1 MTDEE
6 HSGPVFPAEEADRSA
21 DRSASTSSFP
31 ESVPE
36 VVWSE
41 DRLEALH
48 DLEVLGTEPE
58 PAFDRC
64 TRIATGL
71 LDAPVS
77 LVNFVGER
85 RQWLKSRVGF
95 EKQELDLEPSFC
107 TRVIDKGAP
116 LVVEDAAGDE
126 RFAETTCVAEH
137 GFRFYAGVPLTVGSG
152 VAPVGTLCV
161 LGEEPQSPTE
171 EQIRQLE
178 DLAAL
183 IEDELADRWA
193 RRTVASKVGRRYRTA
208 LKHSPVIFAKV
219 DTDLRYKWIYNPH
232 DDFAPDAACGMRDD
246 ELDSGFGIEA
256 LMDLKRR
263 ALEEKRQ
270 LREEI
275 TFERS
280 DGPQAYDV
288 TATPVREGPGEAVA
302 GLITASLNVTRRRK
316 AEQKLR
322 ETKERYRTLVDHFPG
337 GVFLYDEDLRCTLA
351 GGEALN
357 EVGLPSNEIEGK
369 RPAERYPP
377 EIAGPL
383 TEGLRAA
390 LSGEKSTLQQSYQG
404 RDYYVETLPVRA
416 GEVCMAVSMDVTE
429 QREITRQLREE
440 RDRLIRILQT
450 SPVAIVFLDAEG
462 RFVEASS
469 RAEEVLGLSEKE
481 LTNRT
486 YKNPEWRIR
495 GPDGEPMP
503 EEQLPFRRVV
513 ETGEAIYDLE
523 HRIERPDDTQ
533 RLLSVSGA
541 PLRSPD
547 GGLEGAVFHVTDITE
562 RRKATKK
569 LQEAKREAE
578 ETDRLKT
585 ALLSNMNHELRTPL
599 TSIISFAE
607 LVEKNPEMADRFT
620 GRILGGANRLLYT
633 LNTVMEFAELEG
645 TGRSVNP
652 GLCQLRDVVHSAAN
666 GYRERAREKGLQMEV
681 EVSAPRPVY
690 LDAHLTERVLAHLL
704 HNAIK
709 FTEEGEVSVTARAV
723 EGDSGQQ
730 AEIQVDDTGVGIDPE
745 FLPHVFEEFAQG
757 STGFD
762 RTHEGNGLGLTV
774 AKRLVEQ
781 MGGTIGI
788 ESEPEVGTWVSVRL
802 PAQE

>member
-1 MTDEE
+1 MPDDER
-6 HSGPVFPAEEADRSA
+6 SGPVFPAEEADRSA
-21 DRSASTSSFP
+21 STSSVP

-71 LDAPVS
+71 LGAPVS

-137 GFRFYAGVPLTVGSG
+137 GFRFYTGVPLTVGDG
-152 VAPVGTLCV
+152 VPPVGTLCV
-161 LGEEPQSPTE
+161 LSEEPQSPTE

-183 IEDELADRWA
+183 IEDELADRRNEKTA
-193 RRTVASKVGRRYRTA
+193 GSKAEHRYQTA
-208 LKHSPVIFAKV
+208 LEQSPVIFAKV
-219 DTDLRYKWIYNPH
+219 DNDLRYEWIYNPH
-232 DDFAPDAACGMRDD
+232 DDFEPETARGMKDN
-246 ELDSGFGIEA
+246 ELDSGSGIEA
-256 LMDLKRR
+256 LMNLKRR
-263 ALEEKRQ
+263 ALEQEQQ

-280 DGPQAYDV
+280 EGTQTYDI
-288 TATPVREGPGEAVA
+288 TATPLQEGTSQAVTGLYTAALNITQRKEAERELHA
-302 GLITASLNVTRRRK
+302 
-316 AEQKLR
+316 
-322 ETKERYRTLVDHFPG
+322 TKEQYRTLIDHFPG

-383 TEGLRAA
+383 MEGLRAA

-440 RDRLIRILQT
+440 RDRLNRILQT

-513 ETGEAIYDLE
+513 ETGEAVYDLE
-523 HRIERPDDTQ
+523 HHIERPDDTQ

-578 ETDRLKT
+578 EADRLKT

-607 LVEKNPEMADRFT
+607 LIDTNPEMAARFT
-620 GRILGGANRLLYT
+620 GRILGGAKRLLYT

-645 TGRSVNP
+645 TGYSVDP
-652 GLCQLRDVVHSAAN
+652 GLCQLRDVVHSAVN
-666 GYRERAREKGLQMEV
+666 SYRERAREKGLEMEV
-681 EVSAPRPVY
+681 EISATRPVH
-690 LDAHLTERVLAHLL
+690 LDGHLTERILTHLL

-709 FTEEGEVSVTARAV
+709 FTEEGQVSVTARTAGEKPERKTEIRV
-723 EGDSGQQ
+723 E
-730 AEIQVDDTGVGIDPE
+730 DTGVGIDPE
-745 FLPHVFEEFAQG
+745 FLPNVFDEFAQG

-762 RTHEGNGLGLTV
+762 RTHEGNGLGLTIT
-774 AKRLVEQ
+774 KRLVEH
-781 MGGTIGI
+781 MDGKIAI
-788 ESEPEVGTWVSVRL
+788 DSEPEEGTWVTVRL
-802 PAQE
+802 PASK